1 MTVAPVSPHEPA
13 DASASEHASNSVSDA
28 VALPFSLEDL
38 ARARAARKAAAINQ
52 PKPTRYK
59 DVPPIAPPRTRRAMG
74 KR

>member
-1 MTVAPVSPHEPA
+1 MTTAHLDQTPIADDSTTDTHTEQAP
-13 DASASEHASNSVSDA
+13 A

-59 DVPPIAPPRTRRAMG
+59 DTPPIAPPRTRRAMG